1 MSTFRPRSAVEYLN
15 IIWRRKLLFFL
26 AIAVMLGAALVVIGR
41 IPDQYQSSSSV
52 VVAGKEIDR
61 HTVAARVA
69 TVTQRI
75 NSRSFLQPLIE
86 EHNLYPDMPA
96 DAMEGKVRRMRRDIK
111 VDTKY
116 RGDNPE
122 MVTVNYRNQDP
133 ATAKEVATDL
143 VAAFGKMNADVEQQ
157 LDERSAEIEAEVA
170 AIENRLNQLGQQRA
184 VAAARGRAANR
195 SRSAINSLRAQR
207 IAAASSIES
216 LADKEYALKHQVDTQ
231 RKQIEEQEKIAR
243 TAPGDA
249 RAGSSYGVLLV
260 RKAELEAQIKDYG
273 TQYTEKNP
281 KMAQARTQLAE
292 LDTQIKQMDSS
303 DGKDGIPLTSPE
315 ARELRGMKR
324 ELSRLETELEITGRE
339 LNRKKQIA
347 GPVPAA
353 AGAVSDGSGGDG
365 AIPNIAIETDRDRLR
380 DRFNALMRRQDEVQ
394 RARLVAVGL
403 DPGVFQIV
411 DQPAESRAPAGPDR
425 MKLWLIGLG
434 IALGF
439 GLVVVAVAEGPRLSA
454 VRDERDV
461 RYLLGTP
468 VIGLIPETLTPE
480 ERGRE
485 RKLLVAR
492 TIGLLLVAVALLPAL
507 AIVLNQLGFFQLIAT
522 RW

>member
-15 IIWRRKLLFFL
+15 IIWRRKLLFLL

-41 IPDQYQSSSSV
+41 IPDQCQASSSV

-61 HTVAARVA
+61 HTVAARVT

-75 NSRSFLQPLIE
+75 NSRLFLQPLIE
-86 EHNLYPDMPA
+86 EHNLYPDSGT
-96 DAMEGKVRRMRRDIK
+96 DSMESKVRRMRRDIK

-122 MVTVNYRNQDP
+122 MVTVAYRNQDP

-157 LDERSAEIEAEVA
+157 LDQRNAEIEAEVA

-184 VAAARGRAANR
+184 IAAARGRSASR
-195 SRSAINSLRAQR
+195 SRTAINSLRSQR
-207 IAAASSIES
+207 IAAASSIET
-216 LADKEYALKHQVDTQ
+216 LTDKEYALKQQVETQ

-260 RKAELEAQIKDYG
+260 RKAELEAQVKEYG

-292 LDTQIKQMDSS
+292 LDNQIKQMDSA
-303 DGKDGIPLTSPE
+303 DGKDGIPITSPE
-315 ARELRGMKR
+315 ARELRSMNR
-324 ELSRLETELEITGRE
+324 ELSRLQTELEITGRE

-347 GPVPAA
+347 GPVPSTVAS
-353 AGAVSDGSGGDG
+353 VSDGGGD
-365 AIPNIAIETDRDRLR
+365 APIANIAVETDRDRLR

-411 DQPAESRAPAGPDR
+411 DQPAEPRAPAGPDR
-425 MKLWLIGLG
+425 MKLWLIGLAL
-434 IALGF
+434 ALGF
-439 GLVVVAVAEGPRLSA
+439 GLVVVAVAEIPKLAA

-468 VIGLIPETLTPE
+468 VIGLIPQTLTPE

-485 RKLLVAR
+485 RKLLVAK
-492 TIGLLLVAVALLPAL
+492 TIGVLLVGVALLPTL
-507 AIVLNQLGFFQLIAT
+507 AIVLNQLGVFQLIAT